1 MSRQSY
7 RRNVNR
13 PRLHRSYT
21 MRELAETL
29 GVHVRTVQ
37 GWHSEGMPAIDEQDR
52 PYLFIG
58 RTVRSFLKNRLN
70 KRRTALGPDEIYCLR
85 CASGVTPTA
94 QTVSVEV
101 TDRRLGRCS
110 RQVIIRATCPK
121 CSGTVVRFASLKS
134 INETVWWTKLRQAG
148 GGLVDILVPC
158 GKTDSKQG

>member
-21 MRELAETL
+21 MRELADTL

-52 PYLFIG
+52 PLLFLG
-58 RTVRSFLKNRLN
+58 GTVRTFLKKRLN
-70 KRRTALGPDEIYCLR
+70 KRRTTLGSDEIYCLR

-110 RQVIIRATCPK
+110 RQLIIRATCPK
-121 CSGTVVRFASLKS
+121 CGGTVVRFASLQS
-134 INETVWWTKLRQAG
+134 INETVWWTKLHRAEE
-148 GGLVDILVPC
+148 GLVDILVPC
-158 GKTDSKQG
+158 RNTDSKQG